1 MSAPEG
7 PASRR
12 EIWAWALYD
21 FANSAFALAIMAVVF
36 PRYFQRTLGATESQ
50 WGYANSIALILSA
63 IMMPV
68 VGAICDYTAAKKRT
82 MLAFWLVGSAATCA
96 LVGFHDWRVTAG
108 VFIVALVG
116 FEASTALNN
125 GFLTEIAEGSRAAWV
140 SSLGF
145 ASGYV
150 GGALHLVFG
159 FVLISNFAWFGVP
172 KDSPVPAQWVI
183 ASVGLWWFLFS
194 LPMVF
199 WLKERAVPR
208 SLPPGDT
215 LLRAGFRKVAVTI
228 RNIRRVPTLAR
239 FTLAFLLFNDGVSTV
254 IIMASTFGDRVLGI
268 GDKEMM
274 LCFLMIQGVAAGGS
288 FLFAWFSRSLGEKRS
303 LVISLII
310 WCSCLVWAFFMR
322 SKLEFWLLGVVIGL
336 VLGGTQ
342 AIARALQ
349 ARFTPPA
356 SAGEFFGF
364 FAVTGK
370 LASALGPL
378 LFGISVQATGSV
390 RYGILSIFIVF
401 AAGLYILLPVNEA
414 KGVAEAEA
422 EERRLTAGAEGAQVQ

>member
-1 MSAPEG
+1 MSAPPG

-12 EIWAWALYD
+12 EIWSWALYD
-21 FANSAFALAIMAVVF
+21 FANSAFALAIMTVVF
-36 PRYFQRTLGATESQ
+36 PRYLQRTLGASESQ

-63 IMMPV
+63 FLMPV
-68 VGAICDYTAAKKRT
+68 VGAICDYTAAKKRA
-82 MLAFWLVGSAATCA
+82 MLAFWLVGCAATCA
-96 LVGFHDWRVTAG
+96 LVDFPSWTATAG

-125 GFLTEIAEGSRAAWV
+125 GFLTEIALGPQAAWV

-145 ASGYV
+145 ATGYV
-150 GGALHLVFG
+150 GGALHLVIG
-159 FVLISNFAWFGVP
+159 YILISNYAWFGVP
-172 KDSPVPAQWVI
+172 KDSPVPAMVVI
-183 ASVGLWWFLFS
+183 ASVGIWWLLFS

-199 WLKERAVPR
+199 SLKERAVPR
-208 SLPPGDT
+208 TLPLGDS
-215 LLRAGFRKVAVTI
+215 LLRAGFRKVSVTI
-228 RNIRRVPTLAR
+228 RKIRRVPTLAR

-268 GDKEMM
+268 DEKDMI

-288 FLFAWFSRSLGEKRS
+288 FLFAWISRTLGEKRALVAS
-303 LVISLII
+303 LLI
-310 WCSCLVWAFFMR
+310 WCSCMVWAFFMR
-322 SKLEFWLLGVVIGL
+322 SKLEFWLMGVVIGT

-378 LFGISVQATGSV
+378 LFGISVKVTGSV
-390 RYGILSIFIVF
+390 RYGILSVFIVF
-401 AAGLYILLPVNEA
+401 AAGLLVLIPVDEA
-414 KGVAEAEA
+414 RGIAEAEA